1 MLRNSLRTTQSE
13 QERLKLNQFCRDEK
27 LFLRIVQVGP
37 GIPKLGIG
45 GLDRLDLEKY
55 SSLNLSD
62 KDFLACLV

>member
-13 QERLKLNQFCRDEK
+13 QEGLKLNQGCRDEK
-27 LFLRIVQVGP
+27 LFLRIVQVGS
-37 GIPKLGIG
+37 GIPMSGIG

-62 KDFLACLV
+62 KDFSACLV